1 MRQSFEILYT
11 TNSWSAPYKLF
22 YSTAW
27 SPVALLVLSGV
38 LLIKCDW
45 YKSLLQFYS
54 IIITLETKIESNN
67 KKPNNILIEHN
78 K

>member
-22 YSTAW
+22 YSIAW

-54 IIITLETKIESNN
+54 IIITLKTKIESNN
-67 KKPNNILIEHN
+67 KKPDNILIERN